1 MKYTLLVLIASL
13 GLIGCGTETDVV
25 TVKGEK
31 GDAGAAGLSGSQ
43 GQSGANGHSIVSQAI
58 NNPSFC
64 GSVGGTEV
72 KLALDINDNL
82 LFDSS
87 DVVQSQFFTCNGQR
101 GATGATGATGAA
113 GTSCTVT
120 KAGSVS
126 TIKCGSATVFVN
138 DGTNGTNGQNA
149 SGIYI
154 SELLNPCG
162 INGSHDE
169 ILLRLSNGKVL
180 ALYDGGANLDR
191 FALLVPGTQYR
202 TTDSNNNYCTFQIN
216 SSGQLINQ
224 QLNGQ
229 DCD

>member
-1 MKYTLLVLIASL
+1 MKKTIVLTAVLFLVA
-13 GLIGCGTETDVV
+13 CGSNTDVV
-25 TVKGEK
+25 TVKGER
-31 GDAGAAGLSGSQ
+31 GDSGAAGLNGSV
-43 GQSGANGHSIVSQAI
+43 GQSGNNGHSIVSQA
-58 NNPSFC
+58 NTNPSFC
-64 GSVGGTEV
+64 SGVGGTEV
-72 KLALDINDNL
+72 LLAVDTNDNL
-82 LFDSS
+82 LFDST
-87 DVVQSQFFTCNGQR
+87 DTIQSQYITCNGQR
-101 GATGATGATGAA
+101 GSVGATGAA

-120 KAGSVS
+120 KSGSVS
-126 TIKCGSATVFVN
+126 TIKCGSATVSVN
-138 DGTNGTNGQNA
+138 DGVNGTNGQNA

-154 SELLNPCG
+154 TELLNPCG